1 MALSRAEM
9 EHRIAA
15 QQRKQASSG
24 GQRRPAPARPQ
35 SAPLPAA
42 PAPTMQ
48 MQPMKTGGNPYSLS
62 TIEPRIRDAMQRSAP
77 INPQEG
83 GTLAPPADFAKQ
95 GTPGMSP
102 MSDKMLRMG
111 PSGAPPPRD
120 QLTYEGGP
128 MDTSAMANVLSRGP
142 SGPRRGLGNYGLGG
156 DVGPGVHNTLL
167 GFQKRRMGGY

>member
-24 GQRRPAPARPQ
+24 GQRRPAPARPP

-48 MQPMKTGGNPYSLS
+48 MQPMPKPTNDPYALS
-62 TIEPRIRDAMQRSAP
+62 NIEPRIRDAMQRSAP
-77 INPQEG
+77 MNPREG
-83 GTLAPPADFAKQ
+83 GTPPMA
-95 GTPGMSP
+95 
-102 MSDKMLRMG
+102 DKMLRMG
-111 PSGAPPPRD
+111 PSGAPPPMG
-120 QLTYEGGP
+120 QLDYKAP
-128 MDTSAMANVLSRGP
+128 PPDMSAMAGVLSGQRP
-142 SGPRRGLGNYGLGG
+142 RGLGNYGLGA
-156 DVGPGVHNTLL
+156 DQSPGVHNTLL